1 MDSIPMIIAKID
13 YDFFGMPKR
22 IQFTNG
28 HVTEQG
34 KIGSGEHLGTTESV
48 NYHSFFTDRTPTWS
62 NNYLKPYS
70 TNGRWTYIKRP

>member
-1 MDSIPMIIAKID
+1 MIPQKQGEGNHAQGELSGSKDPIAYAFAKN
-13 YDFFGMPKR
+13 FN
-22 IQFTNG
+22 FTG
-28 HVTEQG
+28 VM
-34 KIGSGEHLGTTESV
+34 GTTESV